1 MEAFYFILAQTKGNC
16 ALESQ
21 FKNELTLISNLQY
34 DNHFPMKEK
43 ARIWILLPVLF
54 PDNFFVCYFHTVP
67 ISLLYCSQCWS
78 ISMNFTVLLLV
89 CFSLAFYYNSW
100 KKTRNLRNCFAE
112 LIVINYYV
120 INYYI
125 ITEVINYH
133 FQGLLFTLMSMH
145 WYVGILQQTGKGL

>member
-34 DNHFPMKEK
+34 GNHFPVKEK
-43 ARIWILLPVLF
+43 ALRWILLPVLF
-54 PDNFFVCYFHTVP
+54 PDNFFCLLFSHSSNIT
-67 ISLLYCSQCWS
+67 LYCSQCWS

-100 KKTRNLRNCFAE
+100 KKTRNLRNFFAE

-133 FQGLLFTLMSMH
+133 FQCLLFTLMSMH
-145 WYVGILQQTGKGL
+145 WYAGILQQTSKGL